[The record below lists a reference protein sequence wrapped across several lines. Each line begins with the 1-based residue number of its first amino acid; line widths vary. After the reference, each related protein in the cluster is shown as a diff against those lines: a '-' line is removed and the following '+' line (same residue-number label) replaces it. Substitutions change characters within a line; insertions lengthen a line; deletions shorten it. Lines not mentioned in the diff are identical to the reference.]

1 MSKHVHLLIDK
12 DNLVA
17 TGDGLTTSL
26 TESLAR
32 NERFISHFLQNG
44 NNGRIINICENCL
57 QHVENSNQ
65 TEEDKMS
72 RMLLWSK
79 NICKRSSNLKLD
91 VSATEVLLNRLQNNE
106 KIESNIYALL
116 YLVTIYN
123 T

>member
-65 TEEDKMS
+65 T
-72 RMLLWSK
+72 R
-79 NICKRSSNLKLD
+79 R
-91 VSATEVLLNRLQNNE
+91 RQNV
-106 KIESNIYALL
+106 KDASLVKKYMQAFIES
-116 YLVTIYN
+116 
-123 T
+123 